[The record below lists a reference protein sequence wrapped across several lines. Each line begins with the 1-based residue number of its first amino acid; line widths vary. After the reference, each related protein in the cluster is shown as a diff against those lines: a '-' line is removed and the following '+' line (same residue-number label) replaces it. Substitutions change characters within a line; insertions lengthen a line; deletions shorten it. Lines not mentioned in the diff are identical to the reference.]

1 MRNLKVTAAVLKK
14 EGKYLIAKR
23 KQNDILGGLWEFP
36 RGKIEE
42 GETAEECLKREIK
55 EELNIIVEV
64 NELILSKNHK
74 YSKGYFELIAFKV
87 KYISG
92 EIILNEHD
100 DYKWVPYEKLAMFNF
115 LLADIPIIDKI
126 KNNDR
131 L

>member
-1 MRNLKVTAAVLKK
+1 MKVTAAVLKK

-23 KQNDILGGLWEFP
+23 KKNDILGGLWEFP
-36 RGKIEE
+36 GGKIEE

-64 NELILSKNHK
+64 NELILSKIHK
-74 YSKGYFELIAFKV
+74 YPRGYFELIAFKV

-92 EIILNEHD
+92 KIILNEHD
-100 DYKWVPYEKLAMFNF
+100 DYKWVTYKQLKMYNF
-115 LLADIPIIDKI
+115 SPADIPIIDKL
-126 KNNDR
+126 KNTDR

>member
-1 MRNLKVTAAVLKK
+1 LKVTAAVLEK
-14 EGKYLIAKR
+14 EGEYLIAKR
-23 KQNDILGGLWEFP
+23 KKNDILGGLWEFP
-36 RGKIEE
+36 GGKIEE

-64 NELILSKNHK
+64 NELILSKHHK
-74 YSKGYFELIAFKV
+74 YPKGCFELIAFKV

-115 LLADIPIIDKI
+115 LPADIPIIDKL